1 MVWRQNRRYYCYRK
15 KKIKKRTIFA
25 FIVLLL
31 FFALRT
37 MNHWLEPQLQAAARQ
52 QTSVALNN
60 IVSRII
66 SEMEYDSDK
75 LIDVERDKEGYITSI
90 NYDTNALNTLL
101 HDTLETID
109 ESLEAASHGETD
121 PTLDQTLYENGVI
134 YQLPLGYLTRLPFFN
149 NAGPKIDLRFRM
161 MNDVSGS
168 FEMECEPY
176 GVNNT
181 VIQVNLMITL
191 KAEVLTVLNITEYE
205 HCIEL
210 PIVVEIVNGHVPD
223 YYMSRSLVSE

>member
-1 MVWRQNRRYYCYRK
+1 
-15 KKIKKRTIFA
+15 
-25 FIVLLL
+25 
-31 FFALRT
+31 
-37 MNHWLEPQLQAAARQ
+37 
-52 QTSVALNN
+52 
-60 IVSRII
+60 
-66 SEMEYDSDK
+66 
-75 LIDVERDKEGYITSI
+75 
-90 NYDTNALNTLL
+90 
-101 HDTLETID
+101 
-109 ESLEAASHGETD
+109 
-121 PTLDQTLYENGVI
+121 
-134 YQLPLGYLTRLPFFN
+134 
-149 NAGPKIDLRFRM
+149 M

>member
-1 MVWRQNRRYYCYRK
+1 MILVSV
-15 KKIKKRTIFA
+15 
-25 FIVLLL
+25 VLLL
-31 FFALRT
+31 FFTLRM
-37 MNHWLEPQLQAAARQ
+37 MNHWLEPQLQAVARQ

-66 SEMEYDSDK
+66 SEMEYDSDE
-75 LIDVERDKEGYITSI
+75 LIEVVRDKEGYITSI

-101 HDTLETID
+101 HNTLETID
-109 ESLEAASHGETD
+109 ESLEAASLGETD

-134 YQLPLGYLTRLPFFN
+134 YRLPLGYLTRLPFLN
-149 NAGPKIDLRFRM
+149 NVGPKIDLRFRM

-181 VIQVNLMITL
+181 MIQVNLMITL

-210 PIVVEIVNGHVPD
+210 PIVVEVVNGHVPE

>member
-1 MVWRQNRRYYCYRK
+1 
-15 KKIKKRTIFA
+15 
-25 FIVLLL
+25 
-31 FFALRT
+31 

-109 ESLEAASHGETD
+109 ESLEAC
-121 PTLDQTLYENGVI
+121 LLYTSKELRSLLLCQGHRI
-134 YQLPLGYLTRLPFFN
+134 EHMDTMEDWLQLPSHPYESLIRPLLSYLK
-149 NAGPKIDLRFRM
+149 G
-161 MNDVSGS
+161 
-168 FEMECEPY
+168 Y
-176 GVNNT
+176 GVQFHSGMT
-181 VIQVNLMITL
+181 VEDAAFADTYNLRVR
-191 KAEVLTVLNITEYE
+191 ALTVFCLLYT
-205 HCIEL
+205 
-210 PIVVEIVNGHVPD
+210 
-223 YYMSRSLVSE
+223 SRSCDYKF